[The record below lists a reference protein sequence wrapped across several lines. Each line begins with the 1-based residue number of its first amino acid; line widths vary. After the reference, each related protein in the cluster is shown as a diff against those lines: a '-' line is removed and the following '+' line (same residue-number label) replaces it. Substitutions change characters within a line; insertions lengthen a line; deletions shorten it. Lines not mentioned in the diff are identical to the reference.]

1 MTKQRLLD
9 AVLARVAALETE
21 ARTVLSAYEESPAR
35 VVTLQASYK
44 RLSGLSLEQD
54 ELFREALRAT
64 EGGLFR
70 AAHVLAWA
78 GFIDFLHGFLLPAH
92 AASLQA
98 VRPAWKVGA
107 PEDMRE
113 QADFQVIEAGKD
125 AGVYT
130 KTLMKA
136 LHGLLNRRN
145 ECAHPSE
152 YFPDLNQTL
161 GYISELFARVEQV
174 QKLQT

>member
-1 MTKQRLLD
+1 MTERRPLD
-9 AVLARVAALETE
+9 VILARVATLEVE
-21 ARTVLSAYEESPAR
+21 AQTILGAYEESPSR
-35 VVTLQASYK
+35 VVTLQASYG
-44 RLSGLSLEQD
+44 RLSGLSLAQD

-78 GFIDFLHGFLLPAH
+78 GFVDFFHNFLVPTYSH
-92 AASLQA
+92 ALQEARPSWRITGSESLRDQS
-98 VRPAWKVGA
+98 
-107 PEDMRE
+107 
-113 QADFQVIEAGKD
+113 DFQVIDAGKS
-125 AGVYT
+125 AGVYAN
-130 KTLMKA
+130 TLMKA

-161 GYISELFARVEQV
+161 GYMSELFARVEQL
-174 QKLQT
+174 QKL